1 MHLKSKQIGEK
12 MLFIF
17 YLVTHFEQD
26 IETQTFIM
34 LTGIKFK
41 SETEILR
48 TVCTLGTLC
57 GISIVCTVDFQ
68 HLYQILHI
76 HFYII

>member
-1 MHLKSKQIGEK
+1 
-12 MLFIF
+12 MLFII
-17 YLVTHFEQD
+17 YLVTHGEHD

-48 TVCTLGTLC
+48 TVCTLGT
-57 GISIVCTVDFQ
+57 
-68 HLYQILHI
+68 
-76 HFYII
+76 